1 MSFLDYGSRLQGS
14 LGRYGRDIDT
24 FKDSVIN
31 DKFADIQKM
40 FDPEISSTATT
51 LTNLAN
57 TKTNVENIV
66 GGTSGSLEAIGS
78 AVGVKKLYGAI
89 KEKLGGKSLGDKKQ
103 NNEIEEENTGESNT
117 ENSMTDME
125 RAFGTEA
132 EQNEVPDWLK
142 PAFKNTGDEEG
153 GSNMLENLFGKAKS
167 GLSDLKSSVGNKMS
181 EIQGNIENKIS
192 DVQENIQNKVSDIQD
207 NIQNKVSDVVGGEDA
222 PSKLG
227 GEVEMTDMTR
237 TDEERAFGTEA
248 EQNEPA
254 DWLDGVDASI
264 QKGTGSTL
272 AEDETETLGKT
283 LLTKGLGR
291 PTQAGSGNL
300 LKPTG
305 ATNEAPTQVNDTA
318 SNVSGDVNDVVSGVK
333 DTEDALDAVETVADT
348 TEAVEATTSVLGG
361 FLDAIPVVGA
371 IAGIALQVG
380 GAIFGAVEEGKE
392 QSLEKQESAEQSQE
406 KSAEQTAQESVK
418 SFGNTNFTGSTVV
431 PTFSA
436 LGNMKNM
443 GGGSG
448 VF

>member
-24 FKDSVIN
+24 FKDSVMN

-51 LTNLAN
+51 LTDLAN
-57 TKTNVENIV
+57 TKSNVENIL

-125 RAFGTEA
+125 KAFGTEA

-181 EIQGNIENKIS
+181 EVQGNIEDKVNEVKG
-192 DVQENIQNKVSDIQD
+192 NIQDKVDEMR
-207 NIQNKVSDVVGGEDA
+207 GGQPEDA
-222 PSKLG
+222 PK
-227 GEVEMTDMTR
+227 EIEMTDMSDP
-237 TDEERAFGTEA
+237 TDG
-248 EQNEPA
+248 QSVIA
-254 DWLDGVDASI
+254 DAGENVYKYDQI
-264 QKGTGSTL
+264 
-272 AEDETETLGKT
+272 
-283 LLTKGLGR
+283 
-291 PTQAGSGNL
+291 PTQYNVDEQATTGNL

-305 ATNEAPTQVNDTA
+305 ATRNVEGMTNEAPTQVNDTA
-318 SNVSGDVNDVVSGVK
+318 ENVSGDADDVTNAVND
-333 DTEDALDAVETVADT
+333 TEEALDTVDAVADT
-348 TEAVEATTSVLGG
+348 ADAVEATTSVLGG

-380 GAIFGAVEEGKE
+380 GAIFGAVEEGNE
-392 QSLEKQESAEQSQE
+392 QSLEKQESSEQSQE
-406 KSAEQTAQESVK
+406 KSAEQTAQESVRN
-418 SFGNTNFTGSTVV
+418 FGNTSFTGSTVV

>member
-14 LGRYGRDIDT
+14 MGRYGRDIET

-31 DKFADIQKM
+31 DKFANIEKM
-40 FDPEISSTATT
+40 FDPEIANTAQT

-57 TKTNVENIV
+57 VKSNVENIL

-142 PAFKNTGDEEG
+142 PAFKNTDDEG
-153 GSNMLENLFGKAKS
+153 GSNMLDDLFGRAKS
-167 GLSDLKSSVGNKMS
+167 GLNELKGNVQDKMS
-181 EIQGNIENKIS
+181 ELQGNIEDKVNEVKG
-192 DVQENIQNKVSDIQD
+192 NIQDKV
-207 NIQNKVSDVVGGEDA
+207 NEMRGGQPEDA
-222 PSKLG
+222 PK
-227 GEVEMTDMTR
+227 EIEMTDMSDP
-237 TDEERAFGTEA
+237 TDG
-248 EQNEPA
+248 QSVIA
-254 DWLDGVDASI
+254 DVGENVYKYDQI
-264 QKGTGSTL
+264 QTDYPISGDTTG
-272 AEDETETLGKT
+272 G
-283 LLTKGLGR
+283 
-291 PTQAGSGNL
+291 L

-305 ATNEAPTQVNDTA
+305 ATRNIEGMTNEAPTQSNDTTQ
-318 SNVSGDVNDVVSGVK
+318 NVSGDVEDVVNGVK
-333 DTEDALDAVETVADT
+333 DTEDALDAVDIGVDTAD
-348 TEAVEATTSVLGG
+348 AVEATTSVLGG

-392 QSLEKQESAEQSQE
+392 QSLEKQETEEQQQE
-406 KSAEQTAQESVK
+406 KSAETTAQESVRNI
-418 SFGNTNFTGSTVV
+418 SNTSFTGSTVV